1 MQNRFS
7 RLSALAL
14 AAGVMACTGHGSS
27 AAKQPSPKVEDPG
40 YRSVL
45 AHTDI
50 HGKAIAAAPA
60 SATIVVVFASWCGP
74 CRHELGMLRQLAS
87 EKPGLRVIGV
97 NAYEDWDD
105 ISNQTKL
112 EKFLGTEHPWLT
124 VVRADDAIL
133 SALGGVPKVPSLFL
147 FDSAGAQVRAFRR
160 AERRPP
166 NKAELENALA
176 QVMK

>member
-1 MQNRFS
+1 LS
-7 RLSALAL
+7 RSIVLLLVS
-14 AAGVMACTGHGSS
+14 GVVACTN
-27 AAKQPSPKVEDPG
+27 AKPAEHPATPAEAPG

-50 HGKAIAAAPA
+50 HGHAIATKPA

-74 CRHELGMLRQLAS
+74 CRRELGMLKQLAV
-87 EKPGLRVIGV
+87 EKPGLRIIGV

-105 ISNQTKL
+105 ISNQQKL
-112 EKFLGTEHPWLT
+112 EKFLGAEHPWLT
-124 VVRADDAIL
+124 VVRADDKLL

-147 FDSAGAQVRAFRR
+147 FDHAGAQVRAFRR

-166 NKAELENALA
+166 SKAELENALA